1 MNKIKRVVKLIRFHG
16 KILLKGF
23 LRMMYGAGTA
33 GLFAMAIYGLVMIPT
48 ESGWTAICDFVA
60 SAATIS
66 VAMTCMYAQ
75 GAGVKKG
82 AKR

>member
-1 MNKIKRVVKLIRFHG
+1 MEFKKLVKITCTHL
-16 KILLKGF
+16 KILCKGF
-23 LRMMYGAGTA
+23 IRMMYGAGTA

-60 SAATIS
+60 SAATIA
-66 VAMTCMYAQ
+66 VAVTCMYAQ
-75 GAGVKKG
+75 GGGVKKG